1 MNERIH
7 IGEPSNHREKMVL
20 MALRPVGAPREPE
33 SKRYSLSCSGLAGK
47 ASDRGGEN
55 HAG

>member
-1 MNERIH
+1 MNKRIY
-7 IGEPSNHREKMVL
+7 IGEPSNYREKMVL
-20 MALRPVGAPREPE
+20 IALSPVGAPREPE
-33 SKRYSLSCSGLAGK
+33 CKRYSLSYIGLAGK